1 MYTWIHIHTH
11 THTLFLLTHPHT
23 STHLTLK
30 FFFFTTCLR
39 LKTFV
44 LPPSSSSSSSPS
56 SPSLPMC
63 PAPSFPVVF
72 GGGERGEVGDGEE
85 GRGGGEEGLRD
96 LEVRRKEGEREG
108 ESNVTSTQLHV
119 GTFPSFCQHLR
130 HYHYQ

>member
-30 FFFFTTCLR
+30 FFFFTACLH

-56 SPSLPMC
+56 SPSSLPTC

-72 GGGERGEVGDGEE
+72 GGGDRGEMGDEE
-85 GRGGGEEGLRD
+85 GGKGGGEEGLRD
-96 LEVRRKEGEREG
+96 LEVRGKEG
-108 ESNVTSTQLHV
+108 ESNVTSTQIHV
-119 GTFPSFCQHLR
+119 GTFPSFCQHLC